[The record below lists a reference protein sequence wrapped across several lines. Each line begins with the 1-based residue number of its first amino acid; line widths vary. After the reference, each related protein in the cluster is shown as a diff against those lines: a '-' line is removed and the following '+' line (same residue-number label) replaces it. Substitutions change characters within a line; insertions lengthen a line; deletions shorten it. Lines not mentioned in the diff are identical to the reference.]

1 MNIDIKQLKYFVAV
15 AETGNIGQAAKW
27 LHLTQPPLSRQISLL
42 ENELSTPF
50 YQTSQGGDIN
60 TGWREFL
67 QGL

>member
-50 YQTSQGGDIN
+50 LSDIPR
-60 TGWREFL
+60 G
-67 QGL
+67 